1 MEGVNHFK
9 MKILD
14 NNNQEISLHEA
25 LKLLE
30 KYDQFEEMNQLIHQV
45 VGKSHVRGS
54 AYSHDYDA
62 VIEKHNREVLTDEE
76 IDGLLKP
83 SKEDA
88 K

>member
-1 MEGVNHFK
+1 

-30 KYDQFEEMNQLIHQV
+30 KYDRFEEMNRLIHQV
-45 VGKSHVRGS
+45 VDKSHVRGS

-62 VIEKHNREVLTDEE
+62 AIEKHNKKVFTDEE
-76 IDGLLKP
+76 IDRLLKP
-83 SKEDA
+83 SNEDTE
-88 K
+88 